1 MDKKRKFRIWLT
13 AFGSVLLVFLGYN
26 FLIETPD
33 IRIDGYGESG
43 DDIVV
48 PRFEDQEGDTRVGS
62 VDTARFRILD
72 EKTKELRRVYG
83 FEKLLNPGQTEGQW
97 QMLKPYMYIYDDK
110 FNCEIVAEMGNI
122 EVERVAGKPS
132 PTNAKLYDNVVIRI
146 IPKKPGQSA
155 STIHLDT
162 LAYNSARS
170 EFSTEG
176 PVKVISQDGVLE
188 GKGMLLIYN
197 NELSRVEFLRIVEL
211 DYIRLTDAS
220 KLNPEGETD
229 VGKLKTEVEENA
241 VAKSEITEPSVN
253 PVAANAPSDSPSEQ
267 TPSAKVSET
276 TDDEKTL
283 PSKFYKCNLIKDV
296 AIRYGTE
303 LLVTSQEEI
312 VINNILPSDKPKK
325 SGTGESSSAM
335 GPAEPGT
342 IAPSVVAPS
351 AVDLSLENEAAVAE
365 GSGSE
370 TKAGVE
376 VLVKCGGGLV
386 FRPMDSFIT
395 PERSDNLFAG
405 GTFGDNLRDILDKYE
420 EVDWGI
426 DNIKNPPALF
436 GAKIVEYN
444 MQTGGAVA
452 NAPVELTLY
461 SDPNRSS
468 DDNELIPSV
477 ITASEKTEF
486 FADADRRINKIV
498 FSGDVVGS
506 QEVLTPLYMQTS
518 SFYGQKLIVDLESN
532 GGSDIRH
539 VSVDEGKVKLEMQRF
554 AGGKVINHVRL
565 KCKRIDYDMINEI
578 ITSVGPGKIEINN
591 ENAPY
596 VKEVT
601 DSLKDKSGKKK
612 VGGNLNLKKPCFAFV
627 DGFDRLKWMPLENRI
642 TADGKDKSVYMAY
655 LPIVD
660 GKLGRKVESSVTH
673 MRADFVETVSG
684 RSELALLNAWGGV
697 YYKEQ
702 AGNEFS
708 GDELVYDAGE
718 SMMVITGTE
727 GRDCLANGSLVPRI
741 EYNLQSLKIRTKLSP
756 SPGVISVPKRKT
768 K

>member
-1 MDKKRKFRIWLT
+1 MDKKRKFRIWLA
-13 AFGSVLLVFLGYN
+13 AFGSVLLVFLAYN
-26 FLIETPD
+26 FLIDTPE

-72 EKTKELRRVYG
+72 EVTKELRRVYG
-83 FEKLLNPGQTEGQW
+83 FERLLNPGQTEGQW

-110 FNCEIVAEMGNI
+110 FNCEITSDMGDVA
-122 EVERVAGKPS
+122 VEEVAGKSS
-132 PTNAKLYDNVVIRI
+132 PTDARLYENVVIRV
-146 IPKKPGQSA
+146 IPRQQGQLA
-155 STIHLDT
+155 STIYLDD
-162 LAYNSARS
+162 LVYNSERS
-170 EFSTEG
+170 EYSTEG
-176 PVKVISQDGVLE
+176 PVKVISQEGVME
-188 GKGMLLIYN
+188 GTGMLLIYN
-197 NELSRVEFLRIVEL
+197 NELTRVEFLRIVEL

-220 KLNPEGETD
+220 KLNPEGGTD
-229 VGKLKTEVEENA
+229 AGKEKPAVENEVTGTSAKA
-241 VAKSEITEPSVN
+241 VSD
-253 PVAANAPSDSPSEQ
+253 APAEQ

-276 TDDEKTL
+276 ADDAETL
-283 PSKFYKCNLIKDV
+283 PSKFYKCNLNKDV
-296 AIRYGTE
+296 AIRYGNK
-303 LLVTSQEEI
+303 LLVTSQKEI
-312 VINNILPSDKPKK
+312 VINNILWSDKSEK
-325 SGTGESSSAM
+325 SGTGDSSAVM
-335 GPAEPGT
+335 EPADPNVIEPVT
-342 IAPSVVAPS
+342 VEQEVAV
-351 AVDLSLENEAAVAE
+351 AAAGVSLENEASVAE
-365 GSGSE
+365 ASGSE

-376 VLVKCGGGLV
+376 VLVKCSGGLV

-395 PERSDNLFAG
+395 PERSDNLLAS

-420 EVDWGI
+420 DVDWGI
-426 DNIKNPPALF
+426 DNIQDPPALF
-436 GAKIVEYN
+436 GAKTVEYN

-461 SDPNRSS
+461 TDPNKSS

-506 QEVLTPLYMQTS
+506 QEVSTPLYMQTS
-518 SFYGQKLIVDLESN
+518 SFYGQKLIVDLYGQ
-532 GGSDIRH
+532 GGSGIRH

-554 AGGKVINHVRL
+554 AGGKIINHVRL
-565 KCKRIDYDMINEI
+565 KCKRIDYDMIDEI

-596 VKEVT
+596 VKEVK
-601 DSLKDKSGKKK
+601 DSKKKKRGKKK
-612 VGGNLNLKKPCFAFV
+612 VVGSLSLKKPCYAYI

-642 TADGKDKSVYMAY
+642 TADGKDKSVYMSY

-660 GKLGRKVESSVTH
+660 GKLGRKVVSSVTH
-673 MRADFVETVSG
+673 MQADFVETVTG

-702 AGNEFS
+702 AGKEFS
-708 GDELVYDAGE
+708 GDELVYDVGE
-718 SMMVITGTE
+718 SMMVITCTE

-741 EYNLQSLKIRTKLSP
+741 EYNLESGRIRTRLSP
-756 SPGVISVPKRKT
+756 SPGVISVPKRK
-768 K
+768 KSLKKPEAF